1 MLQYYVN
8 SSPRKLSKPIKQKEM
23 SSQSHWNNHC
33 AGSWK
38 LFDSWTFQQRIGWP
52 GRNQETPGYSKVRL
66 ITELTTAK
74 STITGVKAAYDH
86 GQKGSHFK
94 KELIKISDH

>member
-1 MLQYYVN
+1 MRWLLKVIRQLDI
-8 SSPRKLSKPIKQKEM
+8 STADRM
-23 SSQSHWNNHC
+23 
-33 AGSWK
+33 A
-38 LFDSWTFQQRIGWP
+38 R
-52 GRNQETPGYSKVRL
+52 RNQETPGYSKVRL